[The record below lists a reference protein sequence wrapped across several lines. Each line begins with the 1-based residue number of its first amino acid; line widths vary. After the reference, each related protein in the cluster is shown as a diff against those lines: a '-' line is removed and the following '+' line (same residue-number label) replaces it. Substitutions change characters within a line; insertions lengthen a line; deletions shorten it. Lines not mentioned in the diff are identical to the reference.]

1 MEIGPRID
9 WFEKWA
15 EYSPDAVALQD
26 HATGRRYT
34 YAESYRLINRA
45 ARFLADDFGIGKG
58 DRVAVLAMNETE
70 YVFLLFACQKLGA
83 ILLPLNY
90 RLAPRELEWILSDA
104 EPKLLIHQ
112 EQYDDVVASMD
123 PGAVPEYRVW
133 FGSAAGL
140 GQGQGQGVGQGVGAG
155 GAGPGA
161 GSGRGRGRG
170 EGAYGES
177 YVERL
182 LDEERP
188 SEPVPVDGDF
198 ETPCMILYTSGT
210 TGRPKGALITN
221 GMLFWNSINTTLRLN
236 LVQSDVTLTYTPF
249 FHTGGWNVLTTPFL
263 HRGGKLVLMQKFDA
277 DRILEL
283 VEAEGLTILFGLP
296 TIMEMLRRSDRFD
309 GTDFSKV
316 RYAIVGGEP
325 MPLELIRVWHDR
337 GVPIRQ
343 GYGLTEFGPNVFSL
357 NEEHAVEKIGSI
369 GFPNFY
375 IDARVVD
382 DDDTPLGPNA
392 VGELVLRG
400 PVCTPGYWRNP
411 DATASALAGGWFH
424 TGDLVKR
431 DEDGFFYV
439 VDRKK
444 DMYKS
449 GGENVYPVEVEH
461 FLRTH
466 PAIREVAVI
475 GVPDEKWGEVGKA
488 FVVTEEGVELT
499 TNALLEF
506 CAGQLAKFKIPKH
519 VAFLDALPKGD
530 SGKIQKKAL
539 RAMKEEQ

>member
-1 MEIGPRID
+1 MDVEPRID

-26 HATGRRYT
+26 DATGRRYT

-45 ARFLADDFGIGKG
+45 ARLLRDVWEVGEG
-58 DRVAVLAMNETE
+58 DRVAVLSMNETE
-70 YVFLLFACQKLGA
+70 YVFLLFACQKVGA

-90 RLAPRELEWILSDA
+90 RLAPRELAYILSDA
-104 EPKLLIHQ
+104 EPALLIHQ
-112 EQYDDVVASMD
+112 RQYDDVVSAIAD
-123 PGAVPEYRVW
+123 DVLPTRRVP
-133 FGSAAGL
+133 FD
-140 GQGQGQGVGQGVGAG
+140 
-155 GAGPGA
+155 
-161 GSGRGRGRG
+161 G
-170 EGAYGES
+170 EGG
-177 YVERL
+177 YVEAL
-182 LDEERP
+182 LDEGNAAD
-188 SEPVPVDGDF
+188 PVPVDGDF

-210 TGRPKGALITN
+210 TGRPKGALLTN
-221 GMLFWNSINTTLRLN
+221 GMVFWNSVNTSLRLN

-249 FHTGGWNVLTTPFL
+249 FHTGGWHVLTTPFL
-263 HRGGKLVLMQKFDA
+263 HRGAKLILLDRFDA

-283 VEAEGLTILFGLP
+283 VEEEGLTILFGLP
-296 TIMEMLRRSDRFD
+296 TIMEMLRRSERFPD
-309 GTDFSKV
+309 TSFERV

-325 MPLELIRVWHDR
+325 MPLELIRLWHDR

-357 NEEHAVEKIGSI
+357 NEEHAEEKIGSI

-382 DDDTPLGPNA
+382 DDDRPLGPGE

-400 PVCTPGYWRNP
+400 PVCTAGYWRNP
-411 DATASALAGGWFH
+411 EATAEALRGGWFH

-431 DEDGFFYV
+431 DEDGFYYV

-466 PAIREVAVI
+466 PKVREVAVV
-475 GVPDEKWGEVGKA
+475 GVSDPKWGEVGKA
-488 FVVTEEGVELT
+488 FVAVEPGETMTAEE
-499 TNALLEF
+499 LLEF
-506 CAGQLAKFKIPKH
+506 CSGQLARFKMPKQ
-519 VAFLDALPKGD
+519 VEFLDELPKGH
-530 SGKIQKKAL
+530 SGKILKKEL
-539 RAMKEEQ
+539 RERA

>member
-1 MEIGPRID
+1 MTAPEPRVD
-9 WFEKWA
+9 WFERWA
-15 EYSPDAVALQD
+15 LYAPDSVALQD
-26 HATGRRYT
+26 DATGRTYT
-34 YAESYRLINRA
+34 YGECDRLINRA
-45 ARFLADDFGIGKG
+45 ARLLRDELGVRRG
-58 DRVAVLAMNETE
+58 DRVAVLSMNEPE

-90 RLAPRELEWILSDA
+90 RLAPRELAWILTDA
-104 EPKLLIHQ
+104 EPSLLIHQ
-112 EQYDDVVASMD
+112 RRYDDAVA
-123 PGAVPEYRVW
+123 AIPEHALPARRIHFDGDDGYVARIRD
-133 FGSAAGL
+133 
-140 GQGQGQGVGQGVGAG
+140 QG
-155 GAGPGA
+155 
-161 GSGRGRGRG
+161 
-170 EGAYGES
+170 
-177 YVERL
+177 
-182 LDEERP
+182 RP
-188 SEPVPVDGDF
+188 AEHVPVAGDMDS
-198 ETPCMILYTSGT
+198 PCMILYTSGT
-210 TGRPKGALITN
+210 TGRPKGAIITN
-221 GMLFWNSINTTLRLN
+221 GMIFWNSVNTTLRLN
-236 LVQSDVTLTYTPF
+236 LVQSDVTLTFTPF

-263 HRGGKLVLMQKFDA
+263 HRGGKLILLEKFDA

-283 VEAEGLTILFGLP
+283 VESEGVTILFGLP
-296 TIMEMLRRSDRFD
+296 TIMEMLRRSHRFE
-309 GTDFSKV
+309 GTDFSRV

-357 NEEHAVEKIGSI
+357 NEEHAERKIGSI

-382 DDDTPLGPNA
+382 DDDRELGPGE

-411 DATASALAGGWFH
+411 EASERALRGGWFH

-431 DEDGFFYV
+431 DEAGFYYV

-466 PAIREVAVI
+466 PKVREVAVV
-475 GVPDEKWGEVGKA
+475 GVPDAKWGEVGRA
-488 FVVTEEGVELT
+488 YVVVEENETLS
-499 TNALLEF
+499 AAELLEY
-506 CAGQLAKFKIPKH
+506 CAGELAKFKTPKQ
-519 VAFLDALPKGD
+519 VEFVDELPKGD
-530 SGKIQKKAL
+530 SGKILKKAL
-539 RAMKEEQ
+539 RERAHAGGA

>member
-1 MEIGPRID
+1 MDVEPRID

-15 EYSPDAVALQD
+15 EYAPSSVALQD
-26 HATGRRYT
+26 DATGRQYT
-34 YAESYRLINRA
+34 YAESYTLINRA
-45 ARFLADDFGIGKG
+45 ARFLADEFGVGKG
-58 DRVAVLAMNETE
+58 DRVAVLSMNETE

-83 ILLPLNY
+83 MLLPLNY
-90 RLAPRELEWILSDA
+90 RLAPRELEWILSNA

-112 EQYDDVVASMD
+112 EQYDDVVAGIDSGVLPD
-123 PGAVPEYRVW
+123 QRIH
-133 FGSAAGL
+133 FGSAAE
-140 GQGQGQGVGQGVGAG
+140 GQAHAQAHGTGHTAQGDVPG
-155 GAGPGA
+155 GATFVA
-161 GSGRGRGRG
+161 
-170 EGAYGES
+170 
-177 YVERL
+177 RL
-182 LDEERP
+182 LD
-188 SEPVPVDGDF
+188 SSLASDPVGVDGDF
-198 ETPCMILYTSGT
+198 DTPCMILYTSGT

-221 GMLFWNSINTTLRLN
+221 GMLFWNSVNTSLRLN

-263 HRGGKLVLMQKFDA
+263 HRGGKLIVMQKFDA

-309 GTDFSKV
+309 ATGFEDV

-357 NEEHAVEKIGSI
+357 NEEHAVAKIGSI

-382 DDDTPLGPNA
+382 DDDRPLGA
-392 VGELVLRG
+392 GEVGELVLRG
-400 PVCTPGYWRNP
+400 PVCTAGYWRNP
-411 DATASALAGGWFH
+411 EATAEAMRGGWFH

-431 DEDGFFYV
+431 DEDGFYYV

-466 PAIREVAVI
+466 PAVRDVAVI

-488 FVVTEEGVELT
+488 FVVTEEGETLTADELV
-499 TNALLEF
+499 EF
-506 CAGQLAKFKIPKH
+506 CAGQLARFKTPKH
-519 VAFLDALPKGD
+519 IELIDELPKGD

-539 RAMKEEQ
+539 RAREEG

>member
-1 MEIGPRID
+1 MTEPRID

-15 EYSPDAVALQD
+15 EYAPDSVALQD
-26 HATGRRYT
+26 DATGRQYT
-34 YAESYRLINRA
+34 YAERYRLINRA

-90 RLAPRELEWILSDA
+90 RLAPRELEWILGNA

-112 EQYDDVVASMD
+112 AQYDDVVAGID
-123 PGAVPEYRVW
+123 PGVLPDHRLH
-133 FGSAAGL
+133 FGS
-140 GQGQGQGVGQGVGAG
+140 
-155 GAGPGA
+155 GA
-161 GSGRGRGRG
+161 GSGAG
-170 EGAYGES
+170 
-177 YVERL
+177 YVARL
-182 LDEERP
+182 LDEGRP
-188 SEPVPVDGDF
+188 SDPVPVDGDF
-198 ETPCMILYTSGT
+198 DTPCMILYTSGT

-221 GMLFWNSINTTLRLN
+221 GMLFWNSVNTTLRLN

-263 HRGGKLVLMQKFDA
+263 HRGGKLIVMQKFDA
-277 DRILEL
+277 DRILER
-283 VEAEGLTILFGLP
+283 VETEGLTILFGLP
-296 TIMEMLRRSDRFD
+296 TIMEMLRRSDRFE

-382 DDDTPLGPNA
+382 DDDRPLGPNE

-400 PVCTPGYWRNP
+400 PVCTPGYWRNAE
-411 DATASALAGGWFH
+411 ATEKALAGGWFH

-431 DEDGFFYV
+431 DEDGFYYV

-466 PAIREVAVI
+466 PAVRDVAVI
-475 GVPDEKWGEVGKA
+475 GVPDPKWGEVGKA
-488 FVVTEEGVELT
+488 FVVTEEGEELT
-499 TNALLEF
+499 AEALLEF
-506 CAGQLAKFKIPKH
+506 CAGQLAKFKTPKH
-519 VAFLDALPKGD
+519 VELLDELPKGD

-539 RAMKEEQ
+539 RAREEAGEAASSQPGGES